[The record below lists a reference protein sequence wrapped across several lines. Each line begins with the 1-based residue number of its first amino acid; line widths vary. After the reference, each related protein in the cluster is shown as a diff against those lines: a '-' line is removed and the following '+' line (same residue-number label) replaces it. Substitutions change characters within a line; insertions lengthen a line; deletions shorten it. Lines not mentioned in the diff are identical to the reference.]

1 MDLDPAVII
10 PALLFTAVA
19 IYFASLYLNK
29 KPDASAAAKK
39 KPKVGYGDDIPP
51 SRVLGQPTRSEPAP
65 VKVKVPEPE
74 PETVWEPEPI
84 VEFTPEPE
92 PEIFPTN
99 DVAAADDMVM
109 FTPGKKQSKFETMMT
124 KEEIEEEQRV
134 QQEQLA
140 AIFLLLRENQEALGE
155 VTEGEMEEQLKL
167 YSL

>member
-1 MDLDPAVII
+1 MDLDPAIII

-19 IYFASLYLNK
+19 IYFASSYLNK

-51 SRVLGQPTRSEPAP
+51 SRALGQPTRSEPAP
-65 VKVKVPEPE
+65 VKVK
-74 PETVWEPEPI
+74 
-84 VEFTPEPE
+84 
-92 PEIFPTN
+92 
-99 DVAAADDMVM
+99 
-109 FTPGKKQSKFETMMT
+109 TMMT

>member
-19 IYFASLYLNK
+19 IYFASSYLNK

-51 SRVLGQPTRSEPAP
+51 SRAMGQPTRSEPAP
-65 VKVKVPEPE
+65 VKVKPAPVPVPEPE
-74 PETVWEPEPI
+74 PETDWEPEPI
-84 VEFTPEPE
+84 EEFTPELE

-124 KEEIEEEQRV
+124 KEEIEEEQRDP
-134 QQEQLA
+134 E
-140 AIFLLLRENQEALGE
+140 
-155 VTEGEMEEQLKL
+155 
-167 YSL
+167 